1 MRVIL
6 APNAFKE
13 SLSAI
18 EFVDILGE
26 TLQSVDPSIE
36 VVKAPLADG
45 GDGTLDVVTR
55 LWEGRVEFFET
66 VDPLRRPISAP
77 VAFDPSGKTALIELA
92 TTSGLAQLQHS
103 ERNPLETTTYG
114 FGLLINQILEHGVKR
129 IYLCIG
135 GSATV
140 DGGTGMAEAL
150 GFHHVDHSHIPLPG
164 CGGNL
169 IKIHKVIPPTDLDR
183 IHEAEYMVL
192 SDVTNPLHGSN
203 GAAYV
208 FGPQKGASPEQV
220 ELLDRGLRHI
230 AGVWA
235 RDLGR
240 NVEDVPGSGA
250 AGGIGGGAIV
260 YLGAHLVPGGEWIL
274 EMVCFK
280 ELLSTADLVIT
291 GEGKLDS
298 TTLQGKL
305 PGRVAALAKEAGVK
319 CIGLCGA
326 LDPETLDDLIA
337 GGFSKVLT
345 LAPEGTPKE
354 ESFARAG
361 EFLRER
367 GREIGSEYTQS

>member
-1 MRVIL
+1 MKIVL

-13 SLSAI
+13 SLGAV

-26 TLQSVDPSIE
+26 ALQSADPSIE
-36 VVKAPLADG
+36 VVKTPLADG
-45 GDGTLDVVTR
+45 GDGTLEVVAR
-55 LWEGRVEFFET
+55 LWEGREESFET
-66 VDPLRRPISAP
+66 VDPLRRPIYAP
-77 VAFDPSGKTALIELA
+77 VAFDRKEKTALIELA
-92 TTSGLAQLQHS
+92 TTSGLAQLQLP
-103 ERNPLETTTYG
+103 ERNPLETTTFG
-114 FGLLINQILEHGVKR
+114 FGLLINQLLDRGVQR
-129 IYLCIG
+129 IFLCIG

-150 GFHHVDHSHIPLPG
+150 GFQHMDRSHAPLAG
-164 CGGNL
+164 CGGHLN
-169 IKIHKVIPPTDLDR
+169 KIHCVIPPADLDR
-183 IHEAEYMVL
+183 IRGVEYVVL
-192 SDVTNPLHGSN
+192 SDVTNPLHGPN
-203 GAAYV
+203 GAACV

-220 ELLDRGLRHI
+220 DLLDRGLRHL

-274 EMVCFK
+274 EMVRFK

-291 GEGKLDS
+291 GEGRLDS

-305 PGRVAALAKEAGVK
+305 PGRVAAMAMQAGVK

-326 LDPETLDDLIA
+326 MDRGTREDLLA
-337 GGFSKVLT
+337 GGFSEVCT
-345 LAPEGTPKE
+345 LAPEGTPKH

-367 GREIGSEYTQS
+367 GREIGLRGIHK

>member
-13 SLSAI
+13 SLSAV

-26 TLQSVDPSIE
+26 ALQSEDPAIE
-36 VVKAPLADG
+36 VVKTPLADG
-45 GDGTLDVVTR
+45 GDGTLEVVTR
-55 LWEGRVEFFET
+55 LWEGRIESFES

-77 VAFDPSGKTALIELA
+77 VVFDPSGRTALIELA
-92 TTSGLAQLQHS
+92 TTSGLAQLEPH
-103 ERNPLETTTYG
+103 ERNPLQTTTYG
-114 FGLLINQILEHGVKR
+114 FGLLINQVLEREVKK
-129 IYLCIG
+129 IFLCIG

-150 GFHHVDHSHIPLPG
+150 GFHHVDRNHAPLAG

-169 IKIHKVIPPTDLDR
+169 GKIHRVIPPAFLEWIR
-183 IHEAEYMVL
+183 GVEYVVL
-192 SDVTNPLHGSN
+192 SDVTNPLHGPN

-208 FGPQKGASPEQV
+208 FGPQKGADPEQV
-220 ELLDRGLRHI
+220 ALLDRGLRHI

-274 EMVCFK
+274 EMVRFK

-305 PGRVAALAKEAGVK
+305 PGRVAAMAKEAGVK

-326 LDPETLDDLIA
+326 VDKGTLDDLRT
-337 GGFSKVLT
+337 GGFTQVLT
-345 LAPEGTPKE
+345 LAPEGTPIA

-367 GREIGSEYTQS
+367 GREIYRSIK